1 MARENYA
8 LAIFARKHEKL
19 LNMSGQ
25 IIIHAVRH
33 AQGYHN
39 LGEEF
44 FGLKDPA
51 LTPRGEQQCA
61 ERRQASF
68 QDQSKF
74 NLIASSP
81 MTRTLHTAYLIFN
94 SALETQNIFAIPEA
108 QEISDHG
115 CDIGSNPDVLKQKT
129 QQNGWPVDLSLVSNG
144 WNDKNLYGP
153 NSPVTG
159 ACATRARTVRRILR
173 EKGIALSQD
182 TNEDIHIALVAH
194 GSFMHYFS
202 NDWEDSCAGCGTG
215 WKNCETRRYV
225 FQNDDSDE
233 DAWLVETDESRQ
245 ARGLDRPAPS
255 AEEQR
260 ELYEKTMVGWVE
272 QGLPDIRYL
281 ATASIHPMQEDQ
293 PKL

>member
-1 MARENYA
+1 MP
-8 LAIFARKHEKL
+8 
-19 LNMSGQ
+19 GQ

-51 LTPRGEQQCA
+51 LTPRGEEQCA
-61 ERRQASF
+61 ERREASF
-68 QDQSKF
+68 RDQSKF

-81 MTRTLHTAYLIFN
+81 MTRTLHTTYLTFQ
-94 SALETQNIFAIPEA
+94 SALETQDIFAIPEA

-115 CDIGSNPDVLKQKT
+115 CDIGSSPVVLEKIT
-129 QQNGWPVDLSLVSNG
+129 AQNGWPVDLSLVSEG
-144 WNDKNLYGP
+144 WNDKDLYGP
-153 NSPVTG
+153 NSPVTS
-159 ACATRARTVRRILR
+159 ACAARARTVRRILR

-182 TNEDIHIALVAH
+182 TNEDVHIALVAH

-202 NDWEDSCAGCGTG
+202 NDWEASCTGCGTG

-233 DAWLVETDESRQ
+233 DAWLMETEESRQ
-245 ARGLDRPAPS
+245 ARGLEGPAPS
-255 AEEQR
+255 AEEQQ
-260 ELYEKTMVGWVE
+260 ELYERTMVGWVE

-281 ATASIHPMQEDQ
+281 ATASIHPMQEDHA
-293 PKL
+293 KL